1 MESRS
6 FPDMLLHYL
15 ARNKMVIEDLEEK
28 LMQDIGVF
36 DEHVLREIL
45 EMLHRY
51 GYIFLIYT
59 NKEVICCITT
69 KGRKIAGISQMH

>member
-1 MESRS
+1 MEIRS

-15 ARNKMVIEDLEEK
+15 ARNKMIIEVLKEK

-45 EMLHRY
+45 EMLRRY

-59 NKEVICCITT
+59 KKLFVVLR
-69 KGRKIAGISQMH
+69 RKAAK